1 MATVRRRRV
10 WAGLAVVVLVMAT
23 GLAAAQDIRFFRL
36 GTGTT
41 GGTYFPVGGI
51 IASAIS
57 GPPGSPPCDFGGSCG
72 VPGLIAVA
80 QASNGSVDNV
90 KNIASG
96 AIEAALTQ
104 ADIAFY
110 AYTGTEVFT
119 EFGQVESLRVIAN
132 LYLELVHFV
141 VPADSDATSI
151 ADLAG
156 RRVAL
161 GEEGSGTLVVAESVL
176 GTYGLS
182 RDNLEPVF
190 VKPDAAVDML
200 VDGELDA
207 FVLVAGAPVRAIDDL
222 ARRLP
227 VRLLPINNAPA
238 ETLIAE
244 LPYFTSAVIES
255 GTYQGVPSVET
266 IGVGALLAIS
276 AEVDAETVH
285 GITAA
290 LWHPTTLGLLANGHP
305 RGADIQLE
313 TALRGLAIP
322 LHEGALRYYQEVGR
336 IGSSNDGTV
345 ANSTDRPQQPAPP
358 VDLDTPADMPDS
370 P

>member
-1 MATVRRRRV
+1 MGVARHRRA
-10 WAGLAVVVLVMAT
+10 WAVVSAVVLVLSV

-57 GPPGSPPCDFGGSCG
+57 GPPGSPPCEFGGSCG

-80 QASNGSVDNV
+80 QASNGSVDNI

-110 AYTGTEVFT
+110 AYSGSEVF
-119 EFGQVESLRVIAN
+119 EDFGPVDSLRVIAS

-156 RRVAL
+156 ARVAL
-161 GEEGSGTLVVAESVL
+161 GEEGSGTLVVAESAL
-176 GTYGLS
+176 GAFGLS
-182 RDNLEPVF
+182 RDDLEPVF

-200 VDGELDA
+200 VSGDLDA

-227 VRLLPINNAPA
+227 VRLLPINDAPA
-238 ETLIAE
+238 ATLIAE

-266 IGVGALLAIS
+266 IGVGALLAVS
-276 AEVDAETVH
+276 AEVDADTVY

-305 RGADIQLE
+305 RGGDIQLE

-336 IGSSNDGTV
+336 IGSANDGIA
-345 ANSTDRPQQPAPP
+345 ANSPDPIRTSPAP
-358 VDLDTPADMPDS
+358 VDLDTPPDMPDWR
-370 P
+370 

>member
-1 MATVRRRRV
+1 MT
-10 WAGLAVVVLVMAT
+10 T
-23 GLAAAQDIRFFRL
+23 FGLAAAQDIRFFRL

-57 GPPGSPPCDFGGSCG
+57 GPPGSPPCELGGSCG
-72 VPGLIAVA
+72 VSGLIAVA
-80 QASNGSVDNV
+80 QASNGSVDNI
-90 KNIASG
+90 KNIANGS
-96 AIEAALTQ
+96 IEAALTQ

-119 EFGQVESLRVIAN
+119 EFGQVDSLRVIAN

-141 VPADSDATSI
+141 VPSDSDATSI

-156 RRVAL
+156 QRVAL

-176 GTYGLS
+176 DAYGLS
-182 RDNLEPVF
+182 RDDMEPVF
-190 VKPDAAVDML
+190 VKPDTAVDML
-200 VDGELDA
+200 VSDELDA

-227 VRLLPINNAPA
+227 VRLLPINATPA

-244 LPYFTSAVIES
+244 LPYFSAAVIES

-276 AEVDAETVH
+276 ADVDAETVH

-305 RGADIQLE
+305 RGADIQLD

-322 LHEGALRYYQEVGR
+322 LHEGALRYYQEAGR
-336 IGSSNDGTV
+336 IGS
-345 ANSTDRPQQPAPP
+345 ANEALSAGPPEAFRPSPSPID
-358 VDLDTPADMPDS
+358 VDLPPDMPDS
-370 P
+370 R